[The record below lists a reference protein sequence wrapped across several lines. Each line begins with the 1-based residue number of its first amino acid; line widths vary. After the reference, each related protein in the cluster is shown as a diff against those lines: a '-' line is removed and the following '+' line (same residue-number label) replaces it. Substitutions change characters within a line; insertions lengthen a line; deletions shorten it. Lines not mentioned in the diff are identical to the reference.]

1 MKVTNAHIIAL
12 SNQKGIQNIT
22 THKVS
27 VDHSYKVVKFKQEFI
42 KKMKAYEESH
52 KAILEEVSI
61 TDEQEFN
68 KKLAALKENK
78 ARTEEQEKEFQNL
91 TEQQKRLNGMTNNL
105 LQEKVEFNGVKALP
119 YKEWKV
125 LQDEN
130 SPADGKNK
138 NEMLSGVVV
147 VISEVKE
154 DGTIMVE
161 TEDVDS
167 LLEGILWNAPSGEDS
182 PKV

>member
-1 MKVTNAHIIAL
+1 MTIRNCHIIAL

-27 VDHSYKVVKFKQEFI
+27 VDHSYKVVKFKQVFN
-42 KKMKAYEESH
+42 KLMKAYDESH
-52 KAILEEVSI
+52 KAILEEVGI

-78 ARTEEQEKEFQNL
+78 SRTEEQEKEFQNL
-91 TEQQKRLNGMTNNL
+91 TEQQKRLNGMSNNL

-119 YKEWKV
+119 YKEWKAM
-125 LQDEN
+125 QDEN
-130 SPADGKNK
+130 SPADGDKK

-147 VISEVKE
+147 VISEIKE
-154 DGTIMVE
+154 DGTIMFE
-161 TEDVDS
+161 TEDVES
-167 LLEGILWNAPSGEDS
+167 LLEGVLWNAPEDE
-182 PKV
+182 KEK

>member
-1 MKVTNAHIIAL
+1 MKITNAHIIAL

-27 VDHSYKVVKFKQEFI
+27 VDHSYKVVKFKQVFN
-42 KKMKAYEESH
+42 KLMKAYDESH
-52 KAILEEVSI
+52 KAILEEVGI

-68 KKLAALKENK
+68 KKLSALKENK
-78 ARTEEQEKEFQNL
+78 ARTEEQENEFQNL
-91 TEQQKRLNGMTNNL
+91 TEQQKRLNGMSNNL
-105 LQEKVEFNGVKALP
+105 LREKVEFNGVKALP
-119 YKEWKV
+119 YEEWKAM
-125 LQDEN
+125 QDEN
-130 SPADGKNK
+130 SPADGNRKT
-138 NEMLSGVVV
+138 EMLSGIIM

-161 TEDVDS
+161 SEDVES
-167 LLEGILWNAPSGEDS
+167 LLEGILWNAPSDEDS